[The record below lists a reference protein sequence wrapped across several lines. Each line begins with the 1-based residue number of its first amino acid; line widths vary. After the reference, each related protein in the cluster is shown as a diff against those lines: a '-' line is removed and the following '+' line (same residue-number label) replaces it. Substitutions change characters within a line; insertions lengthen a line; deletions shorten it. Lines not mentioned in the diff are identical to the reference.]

1 MTVLQNAPV
10 VPMLPAVDLNRA
22 KKFYEE
28 KLGLMSADMS
38 APPGTAFYKAGGG
51 TMLGLYER
59 EATKADHTVACFEA
73 TNIEE
78 TIADMKSKGVVFEE
92 YNDPGFTT
100 VNSMVV
106 MDGNKCAW
114 FKDTEGNILGL
125 NEKA

>member
-1 MTVLQNAPV
+1 MKTLHNAPV
-10 VPMLPAVDLNRA
+10 VAMLPAVDLNRA

-28 KLGLMSADMS
+28 KLGLTPADMH
-38 APPGTAFYKAGGG
+38 APGTAFYKAGGG

-73 TNIEE
+73 TNIEG

-106 MDGNKCAW
+106 VDGNKCAW

-125 NEKA
+125 SEKA

>member
-1 MTVLQNAPV
+1 MMTLENAPV
-10 VPMLPAVDLNRA
+10 VAMLPAVDLERA

-28 KLGLMSADMS
+28 KLGLTPIPMSVMGMAM
-38 APPGTAFYKAGGG
+38 YKGGAG
-51 TMLGLYER
+51 TMLGLYQR

-73 TNIEE
+73 TDIEN

-106 MDGNKCAW
+106 VDGNKCAW